1 MKVREDA
8 GWRRRSQV
16 TRLAWIPI
24 ELQNIGVR
32 HYSISV
38 DIDAPPSRVYDVM
51 VDVERWHEWT
61 ESITSIKRLEPG
73 EFRVGSRARVKQP
86 KLAPATWTVTQ
97 LIPGKG
103 FVWTSSAPG
112 VLVTGSHMAVARN
125 GGSQATLE
133 LDYGGIAG
141 GLLGRLLHSLNEHYL
156 ALESAGLKRRSENP
170 PAVARLR

>member
-1 MKVREDA
+1 VRD
-8 GWRRRSQV
+8 
-16 TRLAWIPI
+16 
-24 ELQNIGVR
+24 
-32 HYSISV
+32 YSISV

-51 VDVERWHEWT
+51 IDVERWHEWT

-112 VLVTGSHMAVARN
+112 LLVTGSHMAVAKGR
-125 GGSQATLE
+125 GSQATLE
-133 LDYGGIAG
+133 LHYEGIAG

-156 ALESAGLKRRSENP
+156 ALESAGLKRRSEHP
-170 PAVARLR
+170 PAVARLK